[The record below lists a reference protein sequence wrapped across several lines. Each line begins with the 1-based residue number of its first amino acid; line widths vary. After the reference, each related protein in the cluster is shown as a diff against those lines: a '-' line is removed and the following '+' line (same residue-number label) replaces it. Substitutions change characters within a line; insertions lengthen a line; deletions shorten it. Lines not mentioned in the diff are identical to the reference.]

1 MITKETTVSDTIRQ
15 RPASAQL
22 LMSYGICDCCGGHL
36 TLEESAKAKGISLE
50 DLLKRLNNKR

>member
-1 MITKETTVSDTIRQ
+1 MITQEMTVSDTIRQ
-15 RPASAQL
+15 IPASAQL

-50 DLLKRLNNKR
+50 DLLKRLNNMK